1 MAADI
6 KNYLKEKEKR
16 QKNQDDYKKKIR
28 KHKLTIVYR
37 VLLVAAALG
46 AALALVVVQA
56 KRHIY
61 TGYDTVSSVNRET
74 SSDAIDVRLKN
85 GILTYSKDGA
95 HCTDAKG
102 NVKWN
107 QTYVIQDVKLA
118 TCGSVAAIGSY
129 NGREIYVQNT
139 EKQLGTI
146 TTTMPIRNI
155 TVADTGRVTATLADT
170 DVTWI
175 MTYEADGSNSYTGQA
190 HMNDG
195 GYPISI
201 SLSPSGELLAVSY
214 LYVDAGVV
222 KSNVVFYNFGPVG
235 ANQSDYMVSAYTYS
249 DLVVPKVQFMNNDT
263 AFAAGDSRLMIF
275 SGSQKPVTIGE
286 YLYDDEIQSVFYSG
300 DSEMGTAVADYALQ
314 FVGNPYVY
322 GGSSLT
328 NGTDCSGFVMS
339 VYANFGVSLPHSSSA
354 DRSQGAAV
362 DGLANAQA
370 GDLICYSGHVALYI
384 GNGQIVHASTAK
396 TCIIVS
402 NADYKKVLAV
412 RRIF

>member
-37 VLLVAAALG
+37 VLLAAAALG
-46 AALALVVVQA
+46 AALALVEVQA

-170 DVTWI
+170 DATWI

-195 GYPISI
+195 GYPLSI

-286 YLYDDEIQSVFYSG
+286 YLYDEEIQSVFYSEKYVG
-300 DSEMGTAVADYALQ
+300 LVFLSDQAETKYRMDVYNTSAAKVGSYYFDVDYTDIFFEEDAMVIYNESECQIFTTEGVEKYR
-314 FVGNPYVY
+314 GNFGKSVRLMLPA
-322 GGSSLT
+322 GGSYKYYLV
-328 NGTDCSGFVMS
+328 TD
-339 VYANFGVSLPHSSSA
+339 NTIDTIQL
-354 DRSQGAAV
+354 
-362 DGLANAQA
+362 
-370 GDLICYSGHVALYI
+370 
-384 GNGQIVHASTAK
+384 K
-396 TCIIVS
+396 
-402 NADYKKVLAV
+402 
-412 RRIF
+412 